1 MNYPQSFENAL
12 SARVQVS
19 EIEFLSA
26 LKPLAGVF
34 ETLRIRYYI
43 VGSVASSAYGL
54 PRSSLDI
61 DLVADIKIHQV
72 AALEKALGAA
82 YYIDPDQIV
91 DAISRKSS
99 FNLIH
104 FETSLKLDIFIPQ
117 DRDFDRQALERRRL
131 DSLEIDKPAEYY
143 LSSPEDVILAKFEW
157 YRKGG
162 RVLERQWNDIL
173 GVFKVQGEALDMNY
187 LRRWALTLGLK
198 DLLEEALTSVSS
210 A

>member
-1 MNYPQSFENAL
+1 M
-12 SARVQVS
+12 
-19 EIEFLSA
+19 
-26 LKPLAGVF
+26 
-34 ETLRIRYYI
+34 
-43 VGSVASSAYGL
+43 
-54 PRSSLDI
+54 
-61 DLVADIKIHQV
+61 
-72 AALEKALGAA
+72 
-82 YYIDPDQIV
+82 
-91 DAISRKSS
+91 SRER
-99 FNLIH
+99 LIH
-104 FETSLKLDIFIPQ
+104 ESIWQSRQFVRCSLCARLLFIGIVTTADDQGRRTADSESLKLDIFIPQ

-162 RVLERQWNDIL
+162 RVSERQWNDIL

-187 LRRWALTLGLK
+187 LRRWALTLGVQ